1 MPTYPHKND
10 EELGKVLLR
19 TSTLSPRQLDLARRR
34 STRQKIALHRA
45 IIDLDFA
52 SEGVIYKALAEV
64 HDLSFLTLNDVKI
77 TPELVSKVPIKVVLR
92 YKVLPVAQGTGFL
105 KLAFAEPPNP
115 LDLANLRLVLAQRIR
130 ITLMAPS
137 GIHAGISRYYGLG
150 ADTVQQLRQDRQ
162 LPDAEELTFE
172 APADSNEAESAV
184 EEEASISKL
193 VTQIVSEALRLD
205 ATDIHIEPYEERIR
219 LRYRIDGLLRD
230 IPVPT
235 GLQQLYGSIVSRLKI
250 MAGLNIAER
259 RLPHDGRIAMRQGQR
274 QYDLRVSILPTRLG
288 EAVCLRV
295 LSRNDLVLAFSRLG
309 MPEREQKTLERMLD
323 LSQGMI
329 LLTGPTGSGKTTTL
343 YTALQHSRDEGRKI
357 ITVEDPVE
365 YQMEGLSQI
374 QVRPEIGLTFSSGL
388 RSILRHDPDI
398 VLIGEI
404 RDRETAEIAIR
415 SSQTGHLVLSTLHTN
430 DSVSAVIR
438 LVEMGIEPFLVA
450 SSLICSIA
458 QRLVRRNCRACLK
471 EDPIANEGLRA
482 EMASTLAL
490 SESEL
495 RALRGSGCV
504 ECAQLG
510 YRRREAIYEFFYVT
524 DYIAEA
530 IQPGLTLQQLR
541 KMAHDQGWRSLRDN
555 AWEKVQ
561 AGILSVEELE
571 RVTSRPQNLFPTTF
585 KP

>member
-1 MPTYPHKND
+1 MPTYPLKTD
-10 EELGKVLLR
+10 EALGKVLLR
-19 TSTLSPRQLDLARRR
+19 TCDVSPRQLDLAQRRAA
-34 STRQKIALHRA
+34 RQKIALHRA
-45 IIDLDFA
+45 IIDLNFA
-52 SEGVIYKALAEV
+52 SEGEVYKGLAEV
-64 HDLSFLTLNDVKI
+64 HELSFLKLNAIDI
-77 TPELVSKVPIKVVLR
+77 TPELTAQVPIKVVLR
-92 YKVLPVAQGTGFL
+92 YRVLPVAQGAGFL
-105 KLAFAEPPNP
+105 TLAFAEPPSP
-115 LDLANLRLVLAQRIR
+115 SDLANLRLVLAQRIR
-130 ITLMAPS
+130 VALMAPS
-137 GIHAGISRYYGLG
+137 GIHTGISRHYGLG
-150 ADTVQQLRQDRQ
+150 ADTVQKLRQDRQ
-162 LPDAEELTFE
+162 LPDAEQLTFE
-172 APADSNEAESAV
+172 APVISSEGESAV

-219 LRYRIDGLLRD
+219 LRYRIDGLPRD
-230 IPVPT
+230 IPVPP

-259 RLPHDGRIAMRQGQR
+259 RLPHDGRIAMRQGNR

-309 MPEREQKTLERMLD
+309 MPEREQTALERMMG

-404 RDRETAEIAIR
+404 RDTETAEIAIR

-458 QRLVRRNCRACLK
+458 QRLVRRNCRACVI
-471 EDPIANEGLRA
+471 EDSITNAVLRA
-482 EMASTLAL
+482 EMATALAL
-490 SESEL
+490 PESEL
-495 RALRGSGCV
+495 RAMRGAGCM

-510 YRRREAIYEFFYVT
+510 YRGREAIYEFFYVT
-524 DYIAEA
+524 DFIANA

-585 KP
+585 KT